1 MLFPIKEIDRKF
13 YNERLKNFLPDEI
26 IDIHTHIWLE
36 SFVSNQSQ
44 EPIRTVTWPKLVA
57 KDNPIED
64 LRETYKLMFPDK
76 KVTPMIF
83 ANPLGFT
90 DISEINNYVNKCAK
104 KNRLPSLIISLP
116 KWSAKELEEKIIA
129 GRFLGTKVYLNLT
142 PADIPQNE
150 IKIFDFLPPYQLEV
164 INRYGW
170 IVMLHIPRTA
180 RLKDPVNLEQMLE
193 IERSYPNVKLIIA
206 HVGRAYCIEDVGN
219 AFDILKETENMMF
232 DFSANTNQQVFEKL
246 LRAVSPKRVIFGSDL
261 PVTRMRMRRICE
273 NGIYVNLVP
282 KGLYGDVSGDRNMR
296 EICGGEAEK
305 LTLFLYEQI
314 DAFRQAAEALKLTPS
329 DIEDVFYNNAK
340 KIIAPKLSEQENL

>member
-1 MLFPIKEIDRKF
+1 MLFPIKEIDKKF
-13 YNERLKNFLPDEI
+13 YNERLKNFLPNKI

-36 SFVSNQSQ
+36 SFVSEQNRD
-44 EPIRTVTWPKLVA
+44 PIRTVTWPKLVA

-64 LRETYKLMFPDK
+64 LLETYRLMFPDK

-90 DISEINNYVNKCAK
+90 DINEINGYVNKCAK
-104 KNRLPSLIISLP
+104 ENDLPSLIISLP
-116 KWSAKELEEKIIA
+116 QWSAKELEEKIIA
-129 GRFLGTKVYLNLT
+129 GKFLGTKVYLNLA
-142 PADIPQNE
+142 PANIPQNE
-150 IKIFDFLPPYQLEV
+150 ITIFDFLPPCQLEV
-164 INRYGW
+164 INKYGW
-170 IVMLHIPRTA
+170 IVMLHIPRAA

-219 AFDILKETENMMF
+219 AFDVLSETKNMMF

-246 LRAVSPKRVIFGSDL
+246 LRAVGPKRVMFGSDL
-261 PVTRMRMRRICE
+261 PITRMRMRRICE

-282 KGLYGDVSGDRNMR
+282 KGLYGDVSSEKNMR
-296 EICGGEAEK
+296 EFSDAEAEK

-314 DAFRQAAEALKLTPS
+314 DAFRLAAEVLKLTPG
-329 DIEDVFYNNAK
+329 DIEDVFYNNAA
-340 KIIAPKLSEQENL
+340 KIIAPKLSGQENL